1 MLVKVADQIADQ
13 YEELQRWAEARFDDP
28 SRADTVKNVIIGLCG
43 AALIIVMVA
52 LIWLIVTVFGV
63 MLSAVTAGAAHGLG
77 AVLEQVADWHL
88 AEIVI
93 TPVHA
98 YITAHAAGLAA
109 GAEAI
114 FSAWTLSGV
123 GLWLACWLARSWGA
137 RLAWVLYG
145 AATAAMVY
153 SAAPVAGRMLAMGV
167 AVLYWALLSVF
178 AFRGVGRRRP
188 AVHVH
193 PGPDVV
199 TALEQ
204 HRRQTIQH
212 LNEELEPVRE
222 RLMRVEAV
230 ADELAARRARPED

>member
-1 MLVKVADQIADQ
+1 
-13 YEELQRWAEARFDDP
+13 
-28 SRADTVKNVIIGLCG
+28 
-43 AALIIVMVA
+43 VA

-88 AEIVI
+88 AKIVI

-153 SAAPVAGRMLAMGV
+153 SASPATGRMLATGV
-167 AVLYWALLSVF
+167 AIVYWALLSVF
-178 AFRGVGRRRP
+178 AFRGVGRRP
-188 AVHVH
+188 TVHVH
-193 PGPDVV
+193 PGPDVT

-204 HRRQTIQH
+204 QRQQTTQR
-212 LNEELEPVRE
+212 LNEELKPVRE
-222 RLMRVEAV
+222 RLERVEAV
-230 ADELAARRARPED
+230 ADELAARRARSED